1 MAEFNPS
8 RFKQWADKRRRSRSG
23 SGSGSSDYLR
33 RSLSDTPGPRKN
45 TSAHRALS
53 ATLDDAP
60 VQLVRSKE
68 EATAKL
74 LAHLYAETA
83 PPSTPPDDVARALAE
98 LDGAWAIELA
108 ELVCV
113 FAACGGAL
121 AARLPADK
129 VARLTSG
136 ESAALVASMIK
147 ARTPLARACAAEG
160 LELEPRAASA
170 GSRLPTIVSGVDLS
184 AYFSAAPTPAPA
196 PAESSPALAELS
208 LEEFILKVLSGSRL
222 AVRRGFCEGEGIDS
236 SDDDRSSWNPD
247 ECARA
252 S

>member
-1 MAEFNPS
+1 MFDVNELPVYSAFGHFRYVFTAVDAVS
-8 RFKQWADKRRRSRSG
+8 YYRFLSY
-23 SGSGSSDYLR
+23 SSDLSTASYLDFCD
-33 RSLSDTPGPRKN
+33 SLCKEVKQRLGWSPKVFYK
-45 TSAHRALS
+45 
-53 ATLDDAP
+53 DDF
-60 VQLVRSKE
+60 
-68 EATAKL
+68 
-74 LAHLYAETA
+74 
-83 PPSTPPDDVARALAE
+83 ST
-98 LDGAWAIELA
+98 
-108 ELVCV
+108 
-113 FAACGGAL
+113 FN
-121 AARLPADK
+121 
-129 VARLTSG
+129 G
-136 ESAALVASMIK
+136 EFEVG
-147 ARTPLARACAAEG
+147 AAEG